1 MNLIRL
7 GPGAFRLILAMAVV
21 LEHLSRFM
29 IGKPAVMIFFMLSG
43 YWVMRM
49 FDEKYSKTARPLQTF
64 YVSRFLRIWLL
75 YAAVFLIAMAAHWVF
90 TGKADWQ
97 DWLALPIFGVATHG
111 RDIIGVTWSLDI
123 ELQFYLCL
131 PLLWAI
137 MRQPVSPANGSTFVF
152 VLLAIWALG
161 WFLTIAYGI
170 KTVAAYLPLFAAGA
184 AIYLLKLHVSILAAT
199 VSTALFILAAI
210 AVFAIPEMRPY
221 LIYGS
226 GNVSHDLLFAFFWA
240 LLLVPFVAFNV
251 RQKSGTFDRHLGN
264 LSYSVYLV
272 HFPLSA
278 LGKELLGRDYSDPEK
293 LLLMA
298 LTLLVSVAVY
308 VVIDMRCEA
317 WRRRV
322 VRAMEA
328 RPAKEQA

>member
-1 MNLIRL
+1 M
-7 GPGAFRLILAMAVV
+7 LAMAVV
-21 LEHLSRFM
+21 VEHLSRFA

-49 FDEKYSKTARPLQTF
+49 FDEKYSKMARPLQMF

-75 YAAVFLIAMAAHWVF
+75 YVAVFLIATAAFWNF
-90 TGKADWQ
+90 PGKTDGQ
-97 DWLALPIFGVATHG
+97 HWLALPIFGVATHG

-137 MRQPVSPANGSTFVF
+137 MRQPVSPANRSTFVF
-152 VLLAIWALG
+152 GLLAISALG
-161 WFLTIAYGI
+161 WWLDIAYGI
-170 KTVAAYLPLFAAGA
+170 ATVASYLPLFAAGA
-184 AIYLLKLHVSILAAT
+184 AIYLLRLHVPIRVAT
-199 VSTALFILAAI
+199 VSTAVFILAAI
-210 AVFAIPEMRPY
+210 TVYAIPEMRSY

-226 GNVSHDLLFAFFWA
+226 GNASHDLLFAFFWA

-251 RQKSGTFDRHLGN
+251 RQKSEAFDRHLGN

-278 LGKELLGRDYSDPEK
+278 LGRDLLGRDYSDPEK

-298 LTLLVSVAVY
+298 LILLVSVAVY
-308 VVIDMRCEA
+308 IVFDMRFEA

-322 VRAMEA
+322 VRAMG
-328 RPAKEQA
+328 